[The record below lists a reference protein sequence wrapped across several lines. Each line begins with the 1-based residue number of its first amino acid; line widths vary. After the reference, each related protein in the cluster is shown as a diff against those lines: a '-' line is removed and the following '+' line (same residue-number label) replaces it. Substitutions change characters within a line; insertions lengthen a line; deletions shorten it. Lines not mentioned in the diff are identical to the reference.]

1 MAVNEKIKIINNK
14 IEQNQAQYDLNR
26 QTAKMSVLSSGNV
39 SKYELFT
46 GKDVL
51 PVKNLL
57 EKTSIIKKLN
67 ILCKAKN

>member
-39 SKYELFT
+39 SKYEFFT

-51 PVKNLL
+51 PVK
-57 EKTSIIKKLN
+57 T
-67 ILCKAKN
+67 C